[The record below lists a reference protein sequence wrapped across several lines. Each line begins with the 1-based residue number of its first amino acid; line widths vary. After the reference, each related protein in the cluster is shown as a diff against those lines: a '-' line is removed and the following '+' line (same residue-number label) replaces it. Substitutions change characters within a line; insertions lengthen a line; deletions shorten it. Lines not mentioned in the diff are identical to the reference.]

1 MFGCW
6 TDVNGS
12 LTENHDFTCEKFMF
26 EVSQGVLAQICT
38 SASFPSMAETKK
50 EEEEE
55 TSDVKPVSPRDVIWN
70 CFTQV
75 LILVRFLHNTLW
87 PTLALV

>member
-1 MFGCW
+1 
-6 TDVNGS
+6 
-12 LTENHDFTCEKFMF
+12 
-26 EVSQGVLAQICT
+26 
-38 SASFPSMAETKK
+38 MAETKK

-75 LILVRFLHNTLW
+75 LILVRFVHNTLW

>member
-50 EEEEE
+50 
-55 TSDVKPVSPRDVIWN
+55 RGRGGN
-70 CFTQV
+70 F
-75 LILVRFLHNTLW
+75 
-87 PTLALV
+87 